1 MALKDMVK
9 NVASEAVQK
18 SVDSI
23 KGGDILQ
30 GMVNNYTPISID
42 QAFNDYGCYL
52 MKGETI
58 NKAFKLIRDAMVFTD
73 KRIIFI
79 DRTGVTGSK
88 SIVKSINY
96 FTIVTVVL
104 ATAGFRFDDSD
115 MNVTYMST
123 PNPNQLNIT
132 YETIHLEFPRKF
144 PVQELYSE
152 LQGYAYENCLRFQ
165 NLK

>member
-18 SVDSI
+18 SVDSF

-30 GMVNNYTPISID
+30 GGVNNYSPINLD
-42 QAFNDYGCYL
+42 QAQEEFGGYL
-52 MKGETI
+52 IAGETI
-58 NKAFKLIRDAMVFTD
+58 RKAFKLIRDAMVFTD

-79 DRTGVTGSK
+79 DRTGITGSK

-96 FTIVTVVL
+96 FAITDVVL

-115 MNVTYMST
+115 MDITYIST
-123 PNPNQLNIT
+123 PNLQNINIQ
-132 YETIHLEFPRKF
+132 YASIHLEFPRKF
-144 PVQELYSE
+144 PVQELYAE
-152 LQGYAYENCLRFQ
+152 LEGYAYENCLRFQ
-165 NLK
+165 KI